1 MPYYPLLRTKK
12 GEINALA
19 TLPATAAAYLR
30 PILQVPPPDRDEDGA
45 LVAPSAEYITRV
57 ANTLQA
63 VLAPSSFF
71 TCYLDPSLAG
81 LSTPL
86 LSDLLFSISA
96 AGGAFRPVYTLTG
109 SGAYA
114 RLYRQFFDAPDQAVI
129 RIRRQE
135 ITLSLADE
143 VEAALKAY
151 SLDARQVF
159 ILLDMGNISG
169 PDFSAGF
176 FELAL
181 KGTIIELIS
190 LGLTS
195 IILASCALPESLEAI
210 PKWEPKQYARREI
223 ELFRR
228 MKKATR
234 QHLLFGDYCTGA
246 VIGEPSISR
255 MGAPKVR
262 YTLPECYEIVKGQM
276 VGRTP
281 NTMSEQYHRISQYIV
296 QLPDYPGP
304 TFSWGDNFIY
314 EASKGGM
321 QSRGNAA
328 TWVSVSTSHHLALVV
343 SMLPAM

>member
-1 MPYYPLLRTKK
+1 MLYYPLLRTKK

-19 TLPATAAAYLR
+19 TLSPYAAPSLR
-30 PILQVPPPDRDEDGA
+30 PILQVPPPDRDEQGA
-45 LVAPSAEYITRV
+45 LVAPSPEFITKI

-63 VLAPSSFF
+63 VLAPISPF
-71 TCYLDPSLAG
+71 TCYLDPSPAG

-86 LSDLLFSISA
+86 LSDLLFTISA
-96 AGGAFRPVYTLTG
+96 AGGAFLPVYTLTG
-109 SGAYA
+109 SGTYA
-114 RLYRQFFDAPDQAVI
+114 RLYRQFFDAPDEVI
-129 RIRRQE
+129 LRIHRKE
-135 ITLSLADE
+135 ISLSLADE

-151 SLDARQVF
+151 SLDARQVRV
-159 ILLDMGNISG
+159 LLDMGNISG
-169 PDFSAGF
+169 PDFGEGF

-190 LGLTS
+190 LGLVNV
-195 IILASCALPESLEAI
+195 ILASCALPDSLESV
-210 PKWEPKQYARREI
+210 PKWKPTPFARREVT
-223 ELFRR
+223 LFKS

-234 QHLLFGDYCTGA
+234 QHLLFSDYCTGG

-262 YTLPECYEIVKGQM
+262 YTLPEHYEIVKGQL

-281 NTMSEQYHRISQYIV
+281 NTMSEQYHRISEYIV
-296 QLPDYPGP
+296 HLPSYPGP

-314 EASKGGM
+314 EASKGGV
-321 QSRGNAA
+321 QARGNAA
-328 TWVSVSTSHHLALVV
+328 TWVSVSTSHHLALVA